1 MYAERRKFSI
11 SLATDDG
18 RRVDGALISSSEEHG
33 SAREHNEFFQAYP
46 RRLRRHRVRY
56 WWRGEL
62 RAKALHDG
70 IDRR

>member
-11 SLATDDG
+11 SLATDG
-18 RRVDGALISSSEEHG
+18 RSSDLILGGTWQRERAQRV
-33 SAREHNEFFQAYP
+33 NEFFQEYS

-70 IDRR
+70 IDRQ